1 MARKESLSP
10 EKVVAAAVSLAD
22 ETGLERLTMRALGDR
37 LGVTAMSLYNHVHGK
52 EALVDAMVDEVFLQ
66 IALPTGDD
74 WRDAMRRR
82 ARSLRDVLRS
92 HPWATGLLDNRTAP
106 GPNNLA
112 HHEAMLGALRSRGID
127 VHEATFAYGLL
138 DAFVYGFVLQE
149 TARPYA
155 SPEEFGDVAAD
166 MADVMPAEDYPH
178 LAAAA
183 AELTTSGY
191 DLADQFDEALDL
203 VLDAIE
209 TRWAG
214 TVA

>member
-1 MARKESLSP
+1 MIPAASMKSARAGRACSH
-10 EKVVAAAVSLAD
+10 SLAYFSSTEKAD
-22 ETGLERLTMRALGDR
+22 PALT
-37 LGVTAMSLYNHVHGK
+37 T
-52 EALVDAMVDEVFLQ
+52 
-66 IALPTGDD
+66 
-74 WRDAMRRR
+74 
-82 ARSLRDVLRS
+82 
-92 HPWATGLLDNRTAP
+92 P
-106 GPNNLA
+106 GPD
-112 HHEAMLGALRSRGID
+112 SRGID